1 MVGKQ
6 QRGRPK
12 EKPSMHSID
21 KSNFLDG
28 LDVLL
33 RQRSNF
39 ECEKIMD
46 AKVICSFLKL
56 RRRNGIA
63 MLNLSERLLRYCVDA
78 TEGKIDKHM
87 ST

>member
-63 MLNLSERLLRYCVDA
+63 MLNLSEHLLRVLRRCDQ
-78 TEGKIDKHM
+78 GQNR
-87 ST
+87 